1 MVGYGGS
8 GAIGSGVWV
17 VGGAGPGSLSL
28 GSPSTVAQGRGLR
41 VHSLDSHR
49 PAQSPPTTKKGPKIE
64 WVMAFYHGGT
74 D

>member
-1 MVGYGGS
+1 MGS
-8 GAIGSGVWV
+8 
-17 VGGAGPGSLSL
+17 GGAGNESTSL
-28 GSPSTVAQGRGLR
+28 GSPSTVAQGAEVR

-49 PAQSPPTTKKGPKIE
+49 PAQSPPTTKIEAKIS